1 MNKTINYQIEIAK
14 FLEKK
19 LFSYDGIVSKLGID
33 SQTAR
38 TLLGDQKPIRIIC
51 LEGTNK
57 ATVNDYVLYDELVKL
72 IAFANKVNP
81 EDIKLYS
88 SDIPLGNIEKD
99 QLTAVISVEPPSE
112 GNGQTSDVTVFAD
125 NVYSTMD
132 IAKEYRIDICVLNQ
146 YLEYRNVQYFKK
158 NKYHLCGRLRGK
170 GLIVDMPTLKYL
182 RWSEKGRKF
191 VEFMLEH
198 DGYKKVMRKHG

>member
-1 MNKTINYQIEIAK
+1 MNKTINYPIEIAK

-19 LFSYDGIVSKLGID
+19 LYSYDGIVSKLGID
-33 SQTAR
+33 SKTAC

-170 GLIVDMPTLKYL
+170 GLIVDMPTMKYL

-191 VEFMLEH
+191 VEYMLEH
-198 DGYKKVMRKHG
+198 DGYKKVVRKHG

>member
-14 FLEKK
+14 FHEKK

-38 TLLGDQKPIRIIC
+38 TLLGDQKPIGIIC

-170 GLIVDMPTLKYL
+170 GLIVDMPTMKYL

>member
-1 MNKTINYQIEIAK
+1 
-14 FLEKK
+14 
-19 LFSYDGIVSKLGID
+19 
-33 SQTAR
+33 
-38 TLLGDQKPIRIIC
+38 
-51 LEGTNK
+51 
-57 ATVNDYVLYDELVKL
+57 
-72 IAFANKVNP
+72 
-81 EDIKLYS
+81 
-88 SDIPLGNIEKD
+88 
-99 QLTAVISVEPPSE
+99 
-112 GNGQTSDVTVFAD
+112 
-125 NVYSTMD
+125 MD

-170 GLIVDMPTLKYL
+170 GLIVDMPTMKYL

>member
-14 FLEKK
+14 FHEKN

-38 TLLGDQKPIRIIC
+38 TLLGDQKPIGIIC

-170 GLIVDMPTLKYL
+170 GLIVDMPTMKYL

>member
-170 GLIVDMPTLKYL
+170 GLIVDMPTMKYL